1 MLLSLIIGLS
11 HAQELPYVYERS
23 TVLIQE
29 SDETSE
35 VKNTNTEQPKYLSR
49 YKSKLFLL
57 DPEFALAHRLSSA
70 GLTAIVGGTVV
81 TGVSFSVAVILGL
94 ANLYSGNMAP
104 ARTAFAISGLG
115 ALGVCAGATTSFL
128 GSAVARNVL
137 VSRGETVPLTGVYLS
152 SAGALTTVG
161 SFVAMHTTINDRGL
175 SDSQS
180 DVASTLV
187 GAGLLA
193 IPVGLATQQIINR
206 VGYNRYVDGLSLSPT
221 FTHDSMG
228 ALVQFQ
234 F

>member
-1 MLLSLIIGLS
+1 M
-11 HAQELPYVYERS
+11 
-23 TVLIQE
+23 
-29 SDETSE
+29 
-35 VKNTNTEQPKYLSR
+35 
-49 YKSKLFLL
+49 
-57 DPEFALAHRLSSA
+57 
-70 GLTAIVGGTVV
+70 
-81 TGVSFSVAVILGL
+81 TGVSFSVGLILGL
-94 ANLYSGNMAP
+94 ASLSSGDMAP

-115 ALGVCAGATTSFL
+115 VLGVCAGATISFM
-128 GSAVARNVL
+128 GSSVARNVL

-161 SFVAMHTTINDRGL
+161 SFLAMHTKINDRGL

-206 VGYNRYVDGLSLSPT
+206 HNRYVDGLSLSPT

-228 ALVQFQ
+228 ALVQLILINGCRSVFIPDLRIEHSRMTIVLPNLKEVE
-234 F
+234 